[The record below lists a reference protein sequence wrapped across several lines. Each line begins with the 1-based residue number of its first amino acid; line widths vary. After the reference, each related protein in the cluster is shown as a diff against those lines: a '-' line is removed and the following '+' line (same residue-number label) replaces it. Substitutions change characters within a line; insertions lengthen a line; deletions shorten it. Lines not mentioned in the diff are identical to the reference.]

1 MKFTP
6 RQVDSTPETCRRKE
20 LVRVCFKGPGKAWGT
35 VLSERQAVVNLNQRA
50 DFRLKGLPAVKID
63 DAGKGFVKLA
73 LKIQVALESQ
83 MRGREGFAH
92 AFGNR

>member
-20 LVRVCFKGPGKAWGT
+20 VVRVCFKGPGKAWGT

-63 DAGKGFVKLA
+63 DAGERFC
-73 LKIQVALESQ
+73 KISAEDS
-83 MRGREGFAH
+83 GSF
-92 AFGNR
+92 